1 MKIEGR
7 RQSRIGDLIRE
18 KIAELIIEGI
28 KDPEVRGLITVTRVE
43 TTPDLKLAYVY
54 VSVLSQGAEGVQG
67 VQGIERR
74 KVLGGLKRATGFIKG
89 CLGRDLGLRFT
100 PDLEFKLDDSFEYQQ
115 RIDEL
120 LKEAKKK

>member
-7 RQSRIGDLIRE
+7 RQNRVGDLIRE
-18 KIAELIIEGI
+18 KIAELIIDGI
-28 KDPEVRGLITVTRVE
+28 KDPQVRGLITVTCVE

-54 VSVLSQGAEGVQG
+54 VSILSEGM
-67 VQGIERR
+67 ERR

-120 LKEAKKK
+120 LKQAEKK